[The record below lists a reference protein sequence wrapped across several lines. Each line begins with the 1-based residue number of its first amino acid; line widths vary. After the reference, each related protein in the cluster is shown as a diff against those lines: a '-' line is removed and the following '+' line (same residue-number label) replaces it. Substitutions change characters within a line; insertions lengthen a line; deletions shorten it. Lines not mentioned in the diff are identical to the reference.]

1 VKWIQEGFTG
11 FLMPSFWLFL
21 LPLLAGAAAIYL
33 LLPRPRA
40 YPVLWGAVLGVVALG
55 LAGWLIVGFGTLT
68 PESFLFYV
76 FSATAIGF
84 GGLLVTQRNPA
95 RAALSF
101 ALVVLSTCGLF
112 LLLAAPFLMAAT
124 IIIYAGAIIVTFLFV
139 LMLAQQEG
147 PSDADAR
154 SREPMLATAVGFIL
168 LGALLYVLQL
178 QLAAENGEEGR
189 LLAQMLDKV
198 AVTRDAVSEETIK
211 DKTEY
216 RKEVLSPLIDALSDA
231 DARMT
236 AKPLPQDRE
245 RLARRQTLSEVQGK
259 LEAVV
264 NEWPET
270 STLTPDQAKADLSK
284 LETALLQIKQQ
295 HGWPQPDLPAGR
307 ERVSNLS
314 DFSGPQP
321 DLRTDQVRA
330 DPDAGGRPYM
340 PADNPAYLG
349 RSLFTDYLLPVELGG
364 FLLLVAA
371 IGAIA
376 IAQRQRGPS
385 APRLA
390 GDQSGPSAPRLAG
403 DQSGP
408 SAPRLAGD
416 QSGPSAP
423 RLAGDSRSESPT
435 LAQRTTPE
443 RS

>member
-1 VKWIQEGFTG
+1 M
-11 FLMPSFWLFL
+11 FLASLMGNAMPSFWLFV
-21 LPLLAGAAAIYL
+21 LPLLTGAAAIYL
-33 LLPRPRA
+33 LLPRPKA

-55 LAGWLIVGFGTLT
+55 LAGWLIVGFGALT

-76 FSATAIGF
+76 FSATAVGF

-154 SREPMLATAVGFIL
+154 SREPMLATAIGFIL

-178 QLAAENGEEGR
+178 QWASENNEEGQ
-189 LLAQMLDKV
+189 LLTQMLGNV
-198 AVTRDAVSEETIK
+198 AATRAGVSDETVK
-211 DKTEY
+211 DKNEY
-216 RKEVLSPLIDALSDA
+216 RKEVLEPLIDALNTTDA
-231 DARMT
+231 ALT
-236 AKPLPQDRE
+236 AKPAPLDRD
-245 RLARRQTLSEVQGK
+245 RAALQRRRQTLSEVQGR

-270 STLTPDQAKADLSK
+270 RALTPEQAKTGLDK
-284 LETALLQIKQQ
+284 LEIALLQIKQQ
-295 HGWPQPDLPAGR
+295 HGWPQPDPSAGR
-307 ERVSNLS
+307 DRTSNLS
-314 DFSGPQP
+314 GFSGPQP
-321 DLRTDQVRA
+321 DLPIDQVRA

-376 IAQRQRGPS
+376 IAQR
-385 APRLA
+385 
-390 GDQSGPSAPRLAG
+390 
-403 DQSGP
+403 
-408 SAPRLAGD
+408 
-416 QSGPSAP
+416 
-423 RLAGDSRSESPT
+423 
-435 LAQRTTPE
+435 RTTPE